1 MTAAPVSN
9 AGVRAPRPGFL
20 RWRSWGAGD
29 RRALLLHGT
38 ASSSATWSRVA
49 ARLADHGWR
58 VKAPDLPSHGASPRA
73 NGALTPDRAAEWV
86 AAELS
91 DRPFDLVLGHSF
103 GAAVAVSLLARRSDK
118 LLVLEEPVGPA
129 SVDWAAEAAS
139 VRSGA
144 AAARRDAR
152 ALYEEV
158 RSTQPAWSEEDCRNA
173 VSDLARC
180 AAQDIA
186 EGLRLGHTWPTL
198 RPDAVDRPVLVLAA
212 PDAPGVNRLADATV
226 LRGDDRALVHEIA
239 DSFVEIRAGHSLHR
253 DRPDEW
259 LAAVLAFTG

>member
-1 MTAAPVSN
+1 M
-9 AGVRAPRPGFL
+9 
-20 RWRSWGAGD
+20 
-29 RRALLLHGT
+29 
-38 ASSSATWSRVA
+38 
-49 ARLADHGWR
+49 
-58 VKAPDLPSHGASPRA
+58 KAPDLPSHGASPRV

-103 GAAVAVSLLARRSDK
+103 GAAVAVSLLDRRSDK

-129 SVDWAAEAAS
+129 SVDWVAEAAS

-158 RSTQPAWSEEDCRNA
+158 RSTQPAWSEEDCRTA
-173 VSDLARC
+173 VSDLAHC
-180 AAQDIA
+180 AAEDVA
-186 EGLRLGHTWPTL
+186 EGLRQGQSWPTL
-198 RPDAVDRPVLVLAA
+198 GSYGVDRPVLVLAA
-212 PDAPGVNRLADATV
+212 PDAPGVNRLDDATV
-226 LRGDDRALVHEIA
+226 LRGADRAKVYELA
-239 DSFVEIRAGHSLHR
+239 DSFVEIPAGHSLHR
-253 DRPDEW
+253 DRPDDW